1 MDFRLPLPARCRGR
15 WKRKWELIRF
25 GPPAGNGRRVLR
37 RIKGWVLAMLASLRV
52 APVPLRAFEPVCGP
66 RDPECRSAPTNGPF
80 SLTNEWLD
88 GHAHHSTCF
97 ESSIVLCAQNSVPSR
112 ASGPR
117 CRPTSQNS
125 AASLLTFRDGVGSD
139 TSRTVIN
146 LTRVSH
152 QLLWSGSNWHAT
164 A

>member
-52 APVPLRAFEPVCGP
+52 AAVPLRAFDPPCAPG
-66 RDPECRSAPTNGPF
+66 DPECRSAPTNGPF
-80 SLTNEWLD
+80 SLTNEWENCHD
-88 GHAHHSTCF
+88 HHSTYF
-97 ESSIVLCAQNSVPSR
+97 ESSIIFCAQNSVLIHGSVPC
-112 ASGPR
+112 
-117 CRPTSQNS
+117 CRPTWQHS
-125 AASLLTFRDGVGSD
+125 AHSVVTLSDGAGSD

-146 LTRVSH
+146 LSGVSH
-152 QLLWSGSNWHAT
+152 QFLWSG
-164 A
+164 